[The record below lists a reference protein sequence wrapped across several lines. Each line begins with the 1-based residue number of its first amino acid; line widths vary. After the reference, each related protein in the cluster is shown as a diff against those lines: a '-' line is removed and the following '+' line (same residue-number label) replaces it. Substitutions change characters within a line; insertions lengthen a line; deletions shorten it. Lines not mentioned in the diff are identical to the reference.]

1 MTRLGELALEQKSIF
16 ITGGASG
23 IGRAIAQHFATK
35 GWLVG
40 IADRNSLGLA
50 ETQGLLP
57 AGQCHSYTFD
67 VTDRAGWEAALAQF
81 TAHTGGMLDVL
92 ANNAG
97 LPSGGPLIE
106 VTHEELDLLLDVNL
120 RAVFYGAK
128 AGYPYLKAAAPGS
141 CLLNTASAAAIYGMA
156 NQSVYGATKAGVKSM
171 TESLDAEW
179 RPHGIKVRS
188 LMPSFIDT
196 PLLQQPPNRSRNTPI
211 RDAVVKAG
219 LEFTPVETVAEEAW
233 NAVHGN
239 KVHTLVGKTAKKL
252 KRVATFFP
260 GQLRKRA
267 VTLAEA
273 HERSEGR
280 KAQD

>member
-1 MTRLGELALEQKSIF
+1 MPKSIF

-23 IGRAIAQHFATK
+23 IGRAIAQHFAAE

-40 IADRNSLGLA
+40 IADRNAAGLA
-50 ETQGLLP
+50 ETQAMLP
-57 AGQCHSYTFD
+57 AGQCYTYQLD
-67 VTDRAGWEAALAQF
+67 VTDRAAWDEALQEF
-81 TAHTGGMLDVL
+81 SKHSSGGKINVV

-97 LPSGGPLIE
+97 LPSGGPLTE

-128 AGYPYLKAAAPGS
+128 AAYPYLKKAAPDA

-156 NQSVYGATKAGVKSM
+156 NQSIYGATKAGVKSM

-179 RPHGIKVRS
+179 SPHGIKVRS

-196 PLLQQPPNRSRNTPI
+196 PLLQMPPNRSRNTPI

-219 LEFTPVETVAEEAW
+219 LEFTPVEVVAEEAW
-233 NAVHGN
+233 NAVHGTR
-239 KVHTLVGKTAKKL
+239 VHRLVGKTARKL
-252 KRVATFFP
+252 ARVAKWFP
-260 GQLRKRA
+260 GKLRDRA
-267 VTLAEA
+267 RTLAEA

-280 KAQD
+280 PSDS

>member
-1 MTRLGELALEQKSIF
+1 MAVQKSIF
-16 ITGGASG
+16 ITGGGSG
-23 IGRAIAQHFATK
+23 IGRAIAQHFAAQ

-40 IADRNSLGLA
+40 ISDRNSLGLE
-50 ETQGLLP
+50 ETRALLP
-57 AGQCHSYTFD
+57 EGQCLTYTFD
-67 VTDRAGWEAALAQF
+67 VTNRAGWDVALSDFAR
-81 TAHTGGMLDVL
+81 HTGGGINVL

-97 LPSGGPLIE
+97 LPSGGPLTE

-128 AGYPYLKAAAPGS
+128 AGYEYLKAAAPDA

-179 RPHGIKVRS
+179 SGQGIKVRS

-196 PLLQQPPNRSRNTPI
+196 PLLQNPPNRSRNTPI

-219 LEFTPVETVAEEAW
+219 LEFTPVEVVAQEAW
-233 NAVHGN
+233 NAVHGK
-239 KVHTLVGKTAKKL
+239 KVHILVGKTARKL
-252 KRVATFFP
+252 ARVAKWFP
-260 GQLRKRA
+260 GQLRERA
-267 VTLAEA
+267 RTLADA

-280 KAQD
+280 PADS

>member
-1 MTRLGELALEQKSIF
+1 MSQKSIF
-16 ITGGASG
+16 ITGGGSG
-23 IGRAIAQHFATK
+23 IGRAIAQHFAAE

-40 IADRNSLGLA
+40 ISDRNSQGLA
-50 ETQGLLP
+50 ETKALLTDGQGHTF
-57 AGQCHSYTFD
+57 QFD
-67 VTDRAGWEAALAQF
+67 VTDRAGWDAALSEFAQV
-81 TAHTGGMLDVL
+81 TGGSINVL

-97 LPSGGPLIE
+97 LPSGGPLTE

-128 AGYPYLKAAAPGS
+128 AGYEYLKNAAPEA

-179 RPHGIKVRS
+179 SGQGIKVRS

-211 RDAVVKAG
+211 REAVVKAG
-219 LEFTPVETVAEEAW
+219 LEFTPVEVVAQEAW

-239 KVHTLVGKTAKKL
+239 KVHILVGKTARKL
-252 KRVATFFP
+252 ARVAKWFP
-260 GQLRKRA
+260 GQLRNRA
-267 VTLAEA
+267 RTLADA

-280 KAQD
+280 SAKS

>member
-1 MTRLGELALEQKSIF
+1 MTQKSIF
-16 ITGGASG
+16 ITGGGSG
-23 IGRAIAQHFATK
+23 IGRAIAQKFAAE

-40 IADRNSLGLA
+40 IADRNAQGLA
-50 ETQGLLP
+50 ETKALLP
-57 AGQCHSYTFD
+57 HGGCLTYQFD
-67 VTDRAGWEAALAQF
+67 VTDRSGWDEALADF
-81 TAHTGGMLDVL
+81 AKETGGAITVV

-97 LPSGGPLIE
+97 LPSGGPLTE
-106 VTHEELDLLLDVNL
+106 VTHEELDQLLDVNL

-128 AGYPYLKAAAPGS
+128 ASYPYLKRSSPEG

-156 NQSVYGATKAGVKSM
+156 NQSVYGATKAGVKSL

-179 RPHGIKVRS
+179 STVGIRVRS

-233 NAVHGN
+233 KAVHGD
-239 KVHTLVGKTAKKL
+239 KVHRLVGKTARKL
-252 KRVATFFP
+252 ARVAKWFP
-260 GQLRKRA
+260 GKLRERA
-267 VTLAEA
+267 RILAEA

-280 KAQD
+280 AAQD

>member
-1 MTRLGELALEQKSIF
+1 MPRSIF
-16 ITGGASG
+16 ITGGGSG
-23 IGRAIAQHFATK
+23 IGRAIAQKFANE

-40 IADRNSLGLA
+40 IADRNSQGLA
-50 ETQGLLP
+50 ETKALLP
-57 AGQCHSYTFD
+57 EGQCYTYQFD
-67 VTDRAGWEAALAQF
+67 VTDREGWDKALADF
-81 TAHTGGMLDVL
+81 ALHTRCGGINVL

-97 LPSGGPLIE
+97 LPSGGPLTE

-128 AGYPYLKAAAPGS
+128 AGYEYLKKCAPDA

-179 RPHGIKVRS
+179 APQGIKVRS

-219 LEFTPVETVAEEAW
+219 LEFTPVEVVAEEAW
-233 NAVHGN
+233 NAVHGD
-239 KVHTLVGKTAKKL
+239 KVHRLVGKTARKL
-252 KRVATFFP
+252 ARVAKWFP
-260 GQLRKRA
+260 GKLRDRA
-267 VTLAEA
+267 RTLAEA

-280 KAQD
+280 PADS

>member
-1 MTRLGELALEQKSIF
+1 MQKSIF
-16 ITGGASG
+16 ITGGGSG
-23 IGRAIAQHFATK
+23 IGRAMAQHFAAE

-40 IADRNSLGLA
+40 IADRNQAGMD
-50 ETQGLLP
+50 ETSALLP
-57 AGQCHSYTFD
+57 EGQCRTYKFD
-67 VTDRAGWEAALAQF
+67 VTDREAWAADLSAF
-81 TAHTGGMLDVL
+81 TQHTGGRLDVL

-97 LPSGGPLIE
+97 LPSGGPLSE

-128 AGYPYLKAAAPGS
+128 AAFPYLKAAAPGS

-179 RPHGIKVRS
+179 APLGIKVRS

-196 PLLQQPPNRSRNTPI
+196 PLLQNPPNRSRNTPI
-211 RDAVVKAG
+211 REAVIKAG
-219 LEFTPVETVAEEAW
+219 LEFTPVEVVAQEAW
-233 NAVHGN
+233 NAVHGD
-239 KVHTLVGKTAKKL
+239 KVHILVGKTAKKMNL
-252 KRVATFFP
+252 IAKLFP
-260 GQLRKRA
+260 GKLRQRA
-267 VTLAEA
+267 RTLASA

-280 KAQD
+280 PASD

>member
-1 MTRLGELALEQKSIF
+1 MPRSIF
-16 ITGGASG
+16 ITGGGSG
-23 IGRAIAQHFATK
+23 IGRAIAQKFA
-35 GWLVG
+35 GENWLIG
-40 IADRNSLGLA
+40 IADRNEQGLA
-50 ETQGLLP
+50 ETAAMLP
-57 AGQCHSYTFD
+57 EGRCYRYHFD
-67 VTDRAGWEAALAQF
+67 VTDREAWDAALAEF
-81 TAHTGGMLDVL
+81 ALHTNGGVINVV

-97 LPSGGPLIE
+97 LPSGGPLTE

-128 AGYPYLKAAAPGS
+128 ASYPYLKAAAPNA

-156 NQSVYGATKAGVKSM
+156 NQSVYGATKAGVRSM

-179 RPHGIKVRS
+179 APVGIKVRS

-196 PLLQQPPNRSRNTPI
+196 PLLQQPPNRSRTTPI

-239 KVHTLVGKTAKKL
+239 RVHRLVGKTARKL
-252 KRVATFFP
+252 ALIAKWFP
-260 GQLRKRA
+260 GLLRKRA
-267 VTLAEA
+267 RTLAQA
-273 HERSEGR
+273 HESSEGR
-280 KAQD
+280 PARD